1 MIEFVPDDIEDVKV
15 DGAHDNQGNENP
27 SEEAEVDHVVHPHD
41 GTELAGKEGEVPVV
55 LLGQFHVPAEHGGQ
69 AHQE

>member
-1 MIEFVPDDIEDVKV
+1 MIECVPDDIEDVKV

-55 LLGQFHVPAEHGGQ
+55 L
-69 AHQE
+69 